1 MAQSSVTLY
10 GMLDAGLS
18 YTSNVNGH
26 SDYALVGGAS
36 GSNKWGLLGQ
46 EDLGGGLKAVFKL
59 ENGFNIATGGIGG
72 QGPIGS
78 SRSLFNRQA

>member
-10 GMLDAGLS
+10 GMLDAGIG
-18 YTSNVNGH
+18 YTSNVGGH
-26 SDYALVGGAS
+26 EKVSLDGGAS
-36 GSNKWGLLGQ
+36 GSNKWGLRGQ

-72 QGPIGS
+72 HAFS
-78 SRSLFNRQA
+78 W